1 MMSAPNGFPDKSK
14 FTPVPN
20 LLFGQLLEEVIDVR
34 QLKCLL
40 RLIFMIHQKKG
51 FPRFITWEELI
62 SDRVLRIALSD
73 DTYDPNEIPNHSNRD
88 SDTYVYKLACTLHEL
103 DLLGLI
109 LSVDKHESIGGLS
122 VANAFLINNEEG
134 RRGINSVRGRFDV
147 NVGIK
152 MQGTLTGE
160 RNHLLQNRSNI
171 FSLYEE
177 NIGIIGHIM
186 AEELKEA
193 EKEYPESWLNEA
205 FKEAVV
211 QNKRNWSY
219 IKAILHNWTEKGK
232 GNGNGEF
239 GRHSKKVDSRE
250 WIRKHG
256 LPKPK

>member
-1 MMSAPNGFPDKSK
+1 MSASNGFPDKSK

-20 LLFGQLLEEVIDVR
+20 LLFGQLLEEVIEVR

-40 RLIFMIHQKKG
+40 RLIFMLNQKKG
-51 FPRFITWEELI
+51 FPRFLTLEELI
-62 SDRVLRIALSD
+62 SDRVLQVALSE
-73 DTYDPNEIPNHSNRD
+73 DTYDIKDIPNHSIRD
-88 SDTYVYKLACTLHEL
+88 HDTYVYKLANTLREL

-109 LSVDKHESIGGLS
+109 LSVDKSQSISGIS

-134 RRGINSVRGRFDV
+134 RRSIESIRGRFD
-147 NVGIK
+147 GK
-152 MQGTLTGE
+152 QGVKAQVTLGAET
-160 RNHLLQNRSNI
+160 NLMPQNRPSI

-193 EKEYPESWLNEA
+193 EKEYPASWLNEA
-205 FKEAVV
+205 FKEAVM

-219 IKAILHNWTEKGK
+219 IKAILHNWTEQGK
-232 GNGNGEF
+232 GSGNGEF

>member
-1 MMSAPNGFPDKSK
+1 MKAPNGFPDKSK

-20 LLFGQLLEEVIDVR
+20 LLFGQLLEEVIDMW

-40 RLIFMIHQKKG
+40 RLMFMLNQKKG
-51 FPRFITWEELI
+51 FPRFLTWEDLI

-73 DTYDPNEIPNHSNRD
+73 YTYDHNEIPNHSIRD
-88 SDTYVYKLACTLHEL
+88 HDPYVYKLANILHEL
-103 DLLGLI
+103 DSLGLI
-109 LSVDKHESIGGLS
+109 LSVDKHESIDGFS

-134 RRGINSVRGRFDV
+134 RRGIKSVSGKFDGKS
-147 NVGIK
+147 GIGS
-152 MQGTLTGE
+152 QGTLNGGTTVLPKD
-160 RNHLLQNRSNI
+160 RPNI

-205 FKEAVV
+205 FREAVI

-219 IKAILHNWTEKGK
+219 IKAILHNWTENGK
-232 GNGNGEF
+232 GSGNGEF